1 MNSTND
7 YLYIAYSYGYEK
19 NLEEVCNLLTSLG
32 IPYKHYHRG
41 EKYSDEEL
49 LKSSGVVF
57 ILSDFKWEHDLDTL
71 TKGIRSEL
79 CKVLTNK
86 IPIYIAYKRQSNNAL
101 GIYKAMITP
110 DPLNEYVTISG
121 IQSTGVF
128 EGYSREFKFVS
139 KPENKSTQLFSYN
152 LDNKKKLLTYF

>member
-32 IPYKHYHRG
+32 IPYKHS
-41 EKYSDEEL
+41 SDEEL
-49 LKSSGVVF
+49 LNSSGVVF
-57 ILSDFKWEHDLDTL
+57 ILSDFEWEHDLDEL
-71 TKGIRSEL
+71 TTGVKGEL

-86 IPIYIAYKRQSNNAL
+86 IPIYIAYKRQSDDVL

-110 DPLNEYVTISG
+110 DIHNEFVTISG
-121 IQSTGVF
+121 IRSTGVF
-128 EGYSREFKFVS
+128 ERYSREFRFVS
-139 KPENKSTQLFSYN
+139 NPEDKSTQLFSYN

>member
-1 MNSTND
+1 MIICISRIHMD
-7 YLYIAYSYGYEK
+7 MKK
-19 NLEEVCNLLTSLG
+19 NLKEVCELFTSLK

-57 ILSDFKWEHDLDTL
+57 ILSDFEWKHDLDSL
-71 TKGIRSEL
+71 TMGVKGEL

-86 IPIYIAYKRQSNNAL
+86 IPIYIAYKRQSDDVL
-101 GIYKAMITP
+101 EIYKAIITP
-110 DPLNEYVTISG
+110 DAHNEFLTISG
-121 IQSTGVF
+121 VKNTGIF
-128 EGYSREFKFVS
+128 KGSSREFKFVS
-139 KPENKSTQLFSYN
+139 KPEDKSTQLFSYN